1 MNKPAVISLF
11 SGIGGIDV
19 AFMNSGFEIVF
30 ANDADKFAC
39 TTYRNNFNTV
49 SIVNDDIKN
58 ISENDIPKGEI
69 LVAGFPCQPFSV
81 MGYQKGFR
89 DSRGNLFFEILRIA
103 EHIKPE
109 VIFLEN
115 VNNLIYHDFGKTFI
129 TIHNSLANL
138 GYFVKCKVLD
148 AKIHGNI
155 PQIRKRTFI
164 AAFKKYATMQKF
176 SFPDENPLTKSIG
189 DIVNRNKKHTDVY
202 YYTQESKYFNLL
214 NQRIPDCTGI
224 YRIDDSGVAVRKYDI
239 CPTLKANMGTYHDR
253 VPIIRDNYGIRK
265 LTPYECFA
273 FQGFPAD
280 YKFKGI
286 PLNEAYKETGNTV
299 CVPVVERIDKKI
311 FCAVN

>member
-11 SGIGGIDV
+11 SGIGGIDL

-30 ANDADKFAC
+30 ANDADKFTC

-49 SIVNDDIKN
+49 SIVNDDVKN
-58 ISENDIPKGEI
+58 ISENDIPKAEI

-138 GYFVKCKVLD
+138 GYFVKYKVLD
-148 AKIHGNI
+148 AKTHGNI

-164 AAFKKYATMQKF
+164 VAFKKYATMQKF
-176 SFPDENPLTKSIG
+176 SFPDEISLTKSID

-224 YRIDDSGVAVRKYDI
+224 YRIDDSGVAMRKYDI

-265 LTPYECFA
+265 LTPYECLA

-280 YKFKGI
+280 YIFKGI

-299 CVPVVERIDKKI
+299 CVPVVERIAKKI
-311 FCAVN
+311 FSAVN